1 MPHEYPIVA
10 PSWFAISP
18 VMIDFSDERLF
29 ALQQEYDELEA
40 ALVEG
45 LPEFPLY
52 LASREQDE
60 RREHERHFLTNA
72 DFQRW
77 QALAEQI
84 ADIYAARLLED

>member
-1 MPHEYPIVA
+1 MPHEYPILA

-52 LASREQDE
+52 LASREHDE
-60 RREHERHFLTNA
+60 RRRHEHQFSANA

-77 QALAEQI
+77 QALAVQI
-84 ADIYAARLLED
+84 SKIYAARHSQG